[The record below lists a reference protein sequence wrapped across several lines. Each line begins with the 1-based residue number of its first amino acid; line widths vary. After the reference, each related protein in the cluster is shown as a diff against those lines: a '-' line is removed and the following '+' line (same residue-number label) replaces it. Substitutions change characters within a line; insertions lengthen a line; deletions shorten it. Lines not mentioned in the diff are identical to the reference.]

1 MITWAAPSSPD
12 PSSPHSD
19 SPPPPEVA
27 SSDTLMADAPTSAGN
42 KLDDVSPDT
51 ILTAWSSAP
60 VTDWPATPTSYTRRE
75 ALLKLSKLCLKI
87 NEDILLLALEE
98 HNFVVDDAAELLT
111 GVGSNDA
118 VTSFLVKVFPGVP
131 RQTIDEEVARSY
143 GRYMEVF
150 SKMVMKY
157 HSYWKPHPDP
167 TTSALSLSPP
177 ACYRPDFQA
186 DGYEEEKKES
196 EWWRML
202 ADTVRWQVTPPVQS
216 NDTWTTVVSACH
228 LTQKSYSP
236 RLAGLVGSLAG
247 PDSTQALDALKVL
260 PAYSDMI
267 DLASSASHWRD
278 VCLSIVVV
286 MMTQGITAPG
296 AVAWAFEQAS
306 ANPAETFVLNN
317 AVRTYGKTS
326 STVWLARN
334 KAMFMF
340 REKSFGGPVAPI
352 LVDDEDTDKQDESST
367 IEVPVSPTISQV
379 TKTSTGSK
387 KKSKDVL
394 SPYPVS
400 QPFSKRRAS
409 NDDIRAA
416 QSTLE
421 RKRKLPDDII
431 ELTSE
436 SDADMDDSRTER
448 RHVSPD
454 VAEENPAGPLTKT
467 PQPLIMS
474 PSPVSPRKNQK
485 KKSASSKT
493 APTRKSLV
501 KTRSA
506 K

>member
-1 MITWAAPSSPD
+1 M
-12 PSSPHSD
+12 
-19 SPPPPEVA
+19 
-27 SSDTLMADAPTSAGN
+27 
-42 KLDDVSPDT
+42 
-51 ILTAWSSAP
+51 
-60 VTDWPATPTSYTRRE
+60 R
-75 ALLKLSKLCLKI
+75 LSKLCPKI

-98 HNFVVDDAAELLT
+98 HDFVVNDAAELLT
-111 GVGSNDA
+111 GVGSDDA

-131 RQTIDEEVARSY
+131 RQTIDEEVAKCY

-177 ACYRPDFQA
+177 TRYRPDFQA
-186 DGYEEEKKES
+186 DGYEEEMKES

-202 ADTVRWQVTPPVQS
+202 ADTVRWQVTPPVPN
-216 NDTWTTVVSACH
+216 NDTWTTIVSACH

-236 RLAGLVGSLAG
+236 RLAGLIRSLAG

-267 DLASSASHWRD
+267 NLASSASHWRD

-286 MMTQGITAPG
+286 LTTQGIAAPG
-296 AVAWAFEQAS
+296 AVVWAFEQAA

-334 KAMFMF
+334 KAMFAF
-340 REKSFGGPVAPI
+340 QEKSFGEPVAPI
-352 LVDDEDTDKQDESST
+352 LVDGESIDKQDDSSA
-367 IEVPVSPTISQV
+367 IEVPASPTISRV
-379 TKTSTGSK
+379 TKTSVGSK
-387 KKSKDVL
+387 KKGKEVL
-394 SPYPVS
+394 SPYPSS
-400 QPFSKRRAS
+400 QPPSKRRAS
-409 NDDIRAA
+409 DDDVQAA

-421 RKRKLPDDII
+421 RKRKLPDNII
-431 ELTSE
+431 KLTSDSE
-436 SDADMDDSRTER
+436 ADMDDSRTER
-448 RHVSPD
+448 HHVSPGIARND
-454 VAEENPAGPLTKT
+454 PTEPPPLT
-467 PQPLIMS
+467 PRPVIMS
-474 PSPVSPRKNQK
+474 PSIVSPRKSQK

-493 APTRKSLV
+493 APTRKSPV
-501 KTRSA
+501 KTRST

>member
-1 MITWAAPSSPD
+1 M
-12 PSSPHSD
+12 
-19 SPPPPEVA
+19 
-27 SSDTLMADAPTSAGN
+27 
-42 KLDDVSPDT
+42 
-51 ILTAWSSAP
+51 
-60 VTDWPATPTSYTRRE
+60 
-75 ALLKLSKLCLKI
+75 
-87 NEDILLLALEE
+87 
-98 HNFVVDDAAELLT
+98 
-111 GVGSNDA
+111 
-118 VTSFLVKVFPGVP
+118 TSFLVKVFPGVP
-131 RQTIDEEVARSY
+131 RRTIDEEVAASY

-150 SKMVMKY
+150 STMVMKY

-177 ACYRPDFQA
+177 TRYHPDFRA

-196 EWWRML
+196 EWWRTL
-202 ADTVRWQVTPPVQS
+202 ADTVRWQVTPPVQN
-216 NDTWTTVVSACH
+216 NDTWTTIVSACH

-247 PDSTQALDALKVL
+247 PDSTRALDALKVL

-267 DLASSASHWRD
+267 DIASSASHWRD

-286 MMTQGITAPG
+286 MATQGIVAPG

-334 KAMFMF
+334 KAMFAF
-340 REKSFGGPVAPI
+340 REKSFGEPVAPI
-352 LVDDEDTDKQDESST
+352 LVDDEDVDNQDESSAA
-367 IEVPVSPTISQV
+367 EVPASPTISRV
-379 TKTSTGSK
+379 TRTSAGSK
-387 KKSKDVL
+387 RKGKEIQ

-400 QPFSKRRAS
+400 RPIDKRRAS
-409 NDDIRAA
+409 DDDVRAA

-436 SDADMDDSRTER
+436 SEADLDDSRTET
-448 RHVSPD
+448 RHVSPS
-454 VAEENPAGPLTKT
+454 VARVSPSRQQTVT
-467 PQPLIMS
+467 PKPVIMS
-474 PSPVSPRKNQK
+474 PSPVSPRKVQK
-485 KKSASSKT
+485 KKSVSSK
-493 APTRKSLV
+493 AALTRKSPV
-501 KTRSA
+501 KTRST

>member
-1 MITWAAPSSPD
+1 M
-12 PSSPHSD
+12 
-19 SPPPPEVA
+19 
-27 SSDTLMADAPTSAGN
+27 
-42 KLDDVSPDT
+42 
-51 ILTAWSSAP
+51 
-60 VTDWPATPTSYTRRE
+60 
-75 ALLKLSKLCLKI
+75 LKLSKLCPKV

-98 HNFVVDDAAELLT
+98 HDFVVSDAAELLT
-111 GVGSNDA
+111 GVGSDDA

-131 RQTIDEEVARSY
+131 RQTIDKEVAKSY

-150 SKMVMKY
+150 STMVMKY

-177 ACYRPDFQA
+177 ARYRPDFQA
-186 DGYEEEKKES
+186 DGYEEEKRES
-196 EWWRML
+196 EWWRTL
-202 ADTVRWQVTPPVQS
+202 ADTVRWQVTPPVQD

-247 PDSTQALDALKVL
+247 PDSTQALDTLKVL

-286 MMTQGITAPG
+286 MATQGIVAPG

-334 KAMFMF
+334 KAMFAF
-340 REKSFGGPVAPI
+340 QEKSFGEPVAPI
-352 LVDDEDTDKQDESST
+352 LIDDEDIDKQDESST
-367 IEVPVSPTISQV
+367 IEVPVSPTISRV
-379 TKTSTGSK
+379 TRTSAGSK
-387 KKSKDVL
+387 KKGKEIL

-400 QPFSKRRAS
+400 RPLGKRRAS
-409 NDDIRAA
+409 DDDVRAA

-431 ELTSE
+431 ELTSKSE
-436 SDADMDDSRTER
+436 VDIDDSRTEK
-448 RHVSPD
+448 RHVSPGIAR
-454 VAEENPAGPLTKT
+454 VNSAEPQMVT
-467 PQPLIMS
+467 PKPVIMS
-474 PSPVSPRKNQK
+474 LSPVSPRKVQK

-501 KTRSA
+501 KTRST

>member
-1 MITWAAPSSPD
+1 
-12 PSSPHSD
+12 
-19 SPPPPEVA
+19 
-27 SSDTLMADAPTSAGN
+27 MADAPIPTQNASAN
-42 KLDDVSPDT
+42 VSPET
-51 ILTAWSSAP
+51 AITAWSSAP
-60 VTDWPATPTSYTRRE
+60 ITDWPATPTSYTRRE
-75 ALLKLSKLCLKI
+75 ALLKLSKLCPKV

-98 HNFVVDDAAELLT
+98 HDFVVNDAAELLA
-111 GVGSNDA
+111 GVGSDDA

-131 RQTIDEEVARSY
+131 REEIDTEVAKCY

-177 ACYRPDFQA
+177 PRYRPDFRA
-186 DGYEEEKKES
+186 DGYEEETKES
-196 EWWRML
+196 EWWQTL
-202 ADTVRWQVTPPVQS
+202 ADTVRWQVTPPVPN
-216 NDTWTTVVSACH
+216 NDTWMTVISACR

-247 PDSTQALDALKVL
+247 PDSAQALDALKVL

-278 VCLSIVVV
+278 VCLGIVIVLA
-286 MMTQGITAPG
+286 TQGVAAPG
-296 AVAWAFEQAS
+296 AVAWAFEQAT

-334 KAMFMF
+334 KAMFTF
-340 REKSFGGPVAPI
+340 REKSFGEPIAPI
-352 LVDDEDTDKQDESST
+352 LVEDEDINQLDGSSAVD
-367 IEVPVSPTISQV
+367 VPVSPTISRI
-379 TKTSTGSK
+379 TRTSAGSK
-387 KKSKDVL
+387 KKGKEVQ

-400 QPFSKRRAS
+400 RPLGKRRAS
-409 NDDIRAA
+409 DDDVRAA

-436 SDADMDDSRTER
+436 SETDMDDSRTER
-448 RHVSPD
+448 HHVSPGID
-454 VAEENPAGPLTKT
+454 RTNSEPQAVT
-467 PQPLIMS
+467 PQPVIMS
-474 PSPVSPRKNQK
+474 PSPVSPRKVQK
-485 KKSASSKT
+485 KKSAPSKA
-493 APTRKSLV
+493 APTRKSPV
-501 KTRSA
+501 KTRST